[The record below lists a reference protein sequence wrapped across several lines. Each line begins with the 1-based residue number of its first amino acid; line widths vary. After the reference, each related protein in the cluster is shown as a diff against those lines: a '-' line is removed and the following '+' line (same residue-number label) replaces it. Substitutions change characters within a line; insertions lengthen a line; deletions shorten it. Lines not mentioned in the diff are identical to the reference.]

1 MVGTPTAPVRVFVGL
16 YLLALGSVV
25 LLKTPRPRAA
35 AEEAPAYRAAV
46 ANRVEWKRSSMPGVC
61 APAVSDAT
69 RVAT

>member
-1 MVGTPTAPVRVFVGL
+1 MLKRDLSRRAGRDGPLVSLAGPPRLLLFVAPR
-16 YLLALGSVV
+16 
-25 LLKTPRPRAA
+25 
-35 AEEAPAYRAAV
+35 EASAYRAAV